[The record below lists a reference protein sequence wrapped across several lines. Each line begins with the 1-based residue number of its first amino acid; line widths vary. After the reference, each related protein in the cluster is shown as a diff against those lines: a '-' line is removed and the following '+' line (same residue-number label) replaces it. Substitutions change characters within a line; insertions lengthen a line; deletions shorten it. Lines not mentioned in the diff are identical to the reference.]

1 MGKLSVKMA
10 DASPNSAKDLEIV
23 EIVEDSTKDLEIVE
37 DGRETGNEGEKSNG
51 DGRDGEEGIVRKDR
65 EEDETTDCDGEDGVV
80 KKNPEED
87 ETIENHG
94 EETEASK
101 SDKGSEKGAN
111 DDESLKVCTS
121 AKDTRSIR
129 SRVFVGHLNTNNA
142 TRHDLE
148 RLFSSC
154 GKIEAISMLH
164 GYGFVQFDNE
174 ESARKAIEDVHGT
187 PFMGMKLGT
196 IHWCYTCI
204 CGQGGMLGDGSF
216 HRCENADCTINLIV
230 CSHSR

>member
-1 MGKLSVKMA
+1 MA